1 MIAPNLT
8 KGSQMTSILSSGRVG
23 HLAACVLMIAT
34 NMAVAQAETALTV
47 NGIDIDSS
55 VIDVYI
61 ESRTQKPA
69 NQLTREERDSLIA
82 EISDVYLLTSQP
94 GVEDLMSD
102 ARVQAQLE
110 VQKRGLMAQVVVT
123 DFMIRNQA
131 TDEEILSAYAKQI
144 EFAPSSDF
152 KARHILVESQSAAI
166 DIVSQLDSGADFIE
180 LAKSSSTGPSGPN
193 GGDLGWFSPNQMVK
207 EFSDA
212 VAELEN
218 GSYTKTPVQT
228 QFGWHVILREESR
241 ASEPPT
247 LDSVREVIE
256 QRIEQEKL
264 QDYLT
269 ELRGPQE

>member
-1 MIAPNLT
+1 MMAPNST
-8 KGSQMTSILSSGRVG
+8 KESQMTSLFSFGG
-23 HLAACVLMIAT
+23 AGKLAASALMI
-34 NMAVAQAETALTV
+34 VASMVVAHADTALTV
-47 NGIDIDSS
+47 NGVDIDSN

-61 ESRTQKPA
+61 ESRTQKPP
-69 NQLTREERDSLIA
+69 NQVTQEERATLIG

-123 DFMIRNQA
+123 DFMTRNQA
-131 TDEEILSAYAKQI
+131 TDDEILSEYTKQI

-166 DIVSQLDSGADFIE
+166 DIVSQLDGGADFIE

-207 EFSDA
+207 EFSDT

-228 QFGWHVILREESR
+228 QFGWHIILREDSR

-247 LDSVREVIE
+247 LDSVRELIK

-269 ELRGPQE
+269 GLRGPQE

>member
-1 MIAPNLT
+1 
-8 KGSQMTSILSSGRVG
+8 MTSILSSGRAG

-69 NQLTREERDSLIA
+69 NQLTREERDTLIA

-131 TDEEILSAYAKQI
+131 TDEEILSEYAKQI

-228 QFGWHVILREESR
+228 QFGWHVILREDSR

-247 LDSVREVIE
+247 LDSVRELIK
-256 QRIEQEKL
+256 QRIEQDKL
-264 QDYLT
+264 QEYLT

>member
-1 MIAPNLT
+1 MMAPNLT
-8 KGSQMTSILSSGRVG
+8 KDSQMTSKLSFGGAG

-55 VIDVYI
+55 VVDVYI
-61 ESRTQKPA
+61 QSRTQKPA

-131 TDEEILSAYAKQI
+131 TDEEILSEYAKQI

-218 GSYTKTPVQT
+218 GGYTKTPVQT
-228 QFGWHVILREESR
+228 QFGWHVILREDSR

-247 LDSVREVIE
+247 LDSVRERIKQQIE
-256 QRIEQEKL
+256 QDKL
-264 QDYLT
+264 QEYLA

>member
-1 MIAPNLT
+1 
-8 KGSQMTSILSSGRVG
+8 MTLLFSSGG
-23 HLAACVLMIAT
+23 AGKLAASALMIVAS
-34 NMAVAQAETALTV
+34 MAVAQADTALTV
-47 NGIDIDSS
+47 NGVDIDSN

-61 ESRTQKPA
+61 ESRTQKPV
-69 NQLTREERDSLIA
+69 NQLTQIERASLIS

-94 GVEDLMSD
+94 GVEDLMKD

-110 VQKRGLMAQVVVT
+110 VQRRGLMAQVVVT
-123 DFMIRNQA
+123 DFMTRNQA
-131 TDEEILSAYAKQI
+131 TDDEILSEYTKQI

-166 DIVSQLDSGADFIE
+166 DVVSQLDDGADFIE

-228 QFGWHVILREESR
+228 QFGWHIILREDSR

-247 LDSVREVIE
+247 LDSVRDVIK

-269 ELRGPQE
+269 ELREPQE

>member
-1 MIAPNLT
+1 
-8 KGSQMTSILSSGRVG
+8 MTSIHSSGCTG
-23 HLAACVLMIAT
+23 KIAAFTLM
-34 NMAVAQAETALTV
+34 MAFSMAAAQAETVLTV

-55 VIDVYI
+55 VVDAYI

-69 NQLTREERDSLIA
+69 SQVTQEERDSLIA
-82 EISDVYLLTSQP
+82 EISDVYFLTSQP

-102 ARVQAQLE
+102 SRVKAQLE

-123 DFMIRNQA
+123 DFMTRNQA
-131 TDEEILSAYAKQI
+131 TDDEILSEYTKQI
-144 EFAPSSDF
+144 ELRTSLDF
-152 KARHILVESQSAAI
+152 KARHILVESQSVAI
-166 DIVSQLDSGADFIE
+166 GIVSQLDDGADFIE

-193 GGDLGWFSPNQMVK
+193 GGDLNWFSPNQMVK

-228 QFGWHVILREESR
+228 QFGWHIILREDSR

-247 LDSVREVIE
+247 PDSVRELIK

-269 ELRGPQE
+269 KLRGQQE

>member
-1 MIAPNLT
+1 
-8 KGSQMTSILSSGRVG
+8 MTSILSSGRAG

-55 VIDVYI
+55 VVDVYI
-61 ESRTQKPA
+61 QSRTQKPA

-131 TDEEILSAYAKQI
+131 TDEEILSEYAKQI

-218 GSYTKTPVQT
+218 GGYTKTPVQT
-228 QFGWHVILREESR
+228 QFGWHVILREDSR

-247 LDSVREVIE
+247 LDSVREPIK